1 MPVLKLTK
9 RNIDVIKKPDRQE
22 EYRDPELKGLTL
34 IVYKSGRKQFTVR
47 YRFNGKRRAIKLG
60 DYGAETPDSARKKA
74 AKILSDISNDI
85 DPQEEAQIKREMPT
99 FSKWAEEYM
108 DEAEKRM
115 KRPDQPRRYI
125 DMAKERF
132 GNKKLNAVTR
142 ADIQNQRKQ
151 LQKAGKTNAVANQY
165 HARLRSCFAE
175 AVSDGIIAK
184 NPCAGIKRYPE
195 PLPRS
200 RTLTDE
206 EMKEALKAIDALDNQ
221 FAQTVFHMLIE
232 TGCRKSE
239 ALSAK
244 WDDIHFDD
252 AIWRLP
258 DTKSGHPQVIPLSVA
273 ITAKLRL
280 LQHTD
285 SPYIFPGTGKT
296 GHLADVK
303 KAWGSV
309 RSAANI
315 PDVRLHDVR
324 RTFGLHIARKAG
336 LHVASK
342 LLRHSSIKVTESHY
356 APLGIDEL
364 RAALEKKPAE
374 VVSLKTSGRNRSVK

>member
-1 MPVLKLTK
+1 MARLKLTK
-9 RNIDVIKKPDRQE
+9 RNIDAIDLPDRQAD
-22 EYRDPELKGLTL
+22 YRDTELKGYCLR
-34 IVYKSGRKQFTVR
+34 VFASGRKQFMLL
-47 YRFNGKRRAIKLG
+47 YRMDGRRKAIKLG
-60 DYGAETPDSARKKA
+60 DYGALTPEQARTI
-74 AKILSDISNDI
+74 AKEKLNKVANDI
-85 DPQEEAQIKREMPT
+85 DPQEEAKIKREMPT
-99 FSKWAEEYM
+99 FKQWADEYLA
-108 DEAEKRM
+108 EAEKRM
-115 KRPDQPRRYI
+115 KRPDQPKRYLE
-125 DMAKERF
+125 MAKERF
-132 GNKKLNAVTR
+132 GKKKLDAVTR
-142 ADIQNQRKQ
+142 ADIQNQMKQ

-175 AVSDGIIAK
+175 AVSEGLIDK

-200 RTLTDE
+200 RTLTDK
-206 EMKEALKAIDALDNQ
+206 EMKATLEAIDELDNQ
-221 FAQTVFHMLIE
+221 FAQTALHMMIE

-244 WDDIHFDD
+244 WTDINFDD

-258 DTKSGHPQVIPLSVA
+258 DTKSGKPQVIPLSVS
-273 ITAKLRL
+273 IMAKLRL
-280 LQHTD
+280 LPRTD
-285 SPYIFPGTGKT
+285 APFLFPGTGRT

-303 KAWGSV
+303 KPWEAI
-309 RSAANI
+309 RKAAGI

-364 RAALEKKPAE
+364 RDALKKRSADVLPLEKK
-374 VVSLKTSGRNRSVK
+374 S

>member
-1 MPVLKLTK
+1 MPVMKLTK
-9 RNIDVIKKPDRQE
+9 RNIDAIKRPDRQE
-22 EYRDPELKGLTL
+22 EYRDPELKGFTL
-34 IVYKSGRKQFTVR
+34 IAYASGRKQFTVR
-47 YRFNGKRRAIKLG
+47 YRFNGKRRSIKLG

-74 AKILSDISNDI
+74 SKLLADISNDV
-85 DPQEEAQIKREMPT
+85 DPHEVAQLKRDMPT
-99 FSKWAEEYM
+99 FNEWAKEYM
-108 DEAEKRM
+108 AEAEKRM
-115 KRPDQPRRYI
+115 KRPDQPKRYI

-132 GNKKLNAVTR
+132 GKKKLNAVTR
-142 ADIQNQRKQ
+142 ADIQNQMKQ
-151 LQKAGKTNAVANQY
+151 LQKSGRTNAVANQY

-175 AVSDGIIAK
+175 AVSEGLIDK

-200 RTLTDE
+200 RTLTDK
-206 EMKEALKAIDALDNQ
+206 EMKKTLKAIDKLDNQ

-239 ALSAK
+239 ALAAK
-244 WDDIHFDD
+244 WDDINFADL
-252 AIWRLP
+252 IWRLP
-258 DTKSGHPQVIPLSVA
+258 DTKSGHPQIIPLSKSIA
-273 ITAKLRL
+273 AKLRL
-280 LQHTD
+280 LPRTD
-285 SPYIFPGTGKT
+285 SPFLFPGTGKT

-303 KAWGSV
+303 KPWEIV
-309 RSAANI
+309 REAAKI

-324 RTFGLHIARKAG
+324 RTFGLHIARRAG

-356 APLGIDEL
+356 VPLGIDEL

-374 VVSLKTSGRNRSVK
+374 VLSLKKKSK

>member
-1 MPVLKLTK
+1 MPVMKLTK
-9 RNIDVIKKPDRQE
+9 RNIDAIKKPGRQE

-34 IVYKSGRKQFTVR
+34 IVYASGRKQFTVR
-47 YRFNGKRRAIKLG
+47 YRLNGKRRAIKLG
-60 DYGAETPDSARKKA
+60 DYGAETPDGARKKA
-74 AKILSDISNDI
+74 AKILADVSTGI
-85 DPQEEAQIKREMPT
+85 DPQEEAQIKRDMPT
-99 FSKWAEEYM
+99 FSEWADEYLA
-108 DEAEKRM
+108 EAEKRM

-125 DMAKERF
+125 DMAKKRF
-132 GNKKLNAVTR
+132 GRKKLNAVTR
-142 ADIQNQRKQ
+142 ADIQNQMKQ

-175 AVSDGIIAK
+175 AVAEGLIDK
-184 NPCAGIKRYPE
+184 NPCLGIKRYPE

-200 RTLTDE
+200 RTLTDA
-206 EMKEALKAIDALDNQ
+206 EMKRTLEAIDALDNQ

-258 DTKSGHPQVIPLSVA
+258 DTKSGHPQVIPLSKT
-273 ITAKLRL
+273 IMAKLRL
-280 LQHTD
+280 LPHTD
-285 SPYIFPGTGKT
+285 SPYLFPGTGKT
-296 GHLADVK
+296 GHLADIK
-303 KAWGSV
+303 KPWEAV

-315 PDVRLHDVR
+315 PDARLHDVR
-324 RTFGLHIARKAG
+324 RTFGLHIARRAG

-364 RAALEKKPAE
+364 RAALEKKPAD
-374 VVSLKTSGRNRSVK
+374 VVLLKRQSR

>member
-1 MPVLKLTK
+1 MPVMKLTK
-9 RNIDVIKKPDRQE
+9 RNIDSIKRPEVQD
-22 EYRDPELKGLTL
+22 EYRDPELKGFTL
-34 IVYKSGRKQFTVR
+34 IAYASGRKQFTVR
-47 YRFNGKRRAIKLG
+47 YRFNGKRRAIKMG

-74 AKILSDISNDI
+74 SKLLADISNDI
-85 DPQEEAQIKREMPT
+85 DPQEEAKIKRDMPT
-99 FSKWAEEYM
+99 FNEWAEEYLT
-108 DEAEKRM
+108 EAAKRM
-115 KRPDQPRRYI
+115 KRPDQPRHYI
-125 DMAKERF
+125 ERAKKRF
-132 GNKKLNAVTR
+132 GSKKLNAVTR
-142 ADIQNQRKQ
+142 ADIQNHMKT
-151 LQKAGKTNAVANQY
+151 LQKTGKTNAVANQY
-165 HARLRSCFAE
+165 HARLRSCFSE
-175 AVSDGIIAK
+175 AVSDGLIDK
-184 NPCAGIKRYPE
+184 NPCVGIKRYPE

-200 RTLTDE
+200 RTLTDA
-206 EMKEALKAIDALDNQ
+206 EMKEALKAIDQLDNP
-221 FAQTVFHMLIE
+221 FAQTVFYMLIE

-280 LQHTD
+280 LPRTD
-285 SPYIFPGTGKT
+285 SPYLFPGTGKT

-303 KAWGSV
+303 KVWEGI
-309 RSAANI
+309 RAAAKI

-336 LHVASK
+336 LHIASK
-342 LLRHSSIKVTESHY
+342 LLRHSSIRVTESHY

-374 VVSLKTSGRNRSVK
+374 VVLLKERLSDGS